1 MAKQYKACLIGCG
14 RMGATI
20 DDEVRNRP
28 DSFIWIPYSHA
39 AGYMAVENVDLVAV
53 SDVIAEKVKAIQKR
67 YNVPNGYTDYREMID
82 KEQPDIVSIAT
93 RPAPRAEITIF
104 AAEHGVKG
112 IYCEKPLCCSMEEA
126 DAMVDACEK
135 HGVKFN
141 YGTQR
146 RYVPLYNKARELIEN
161 GELGDIQ
168 CVIGHC
174 GVGAALWGHT
184 HTADMLLF
192 LAKDS
197 EIEYMQG
204 TIIAADSDWEDNRL
218 NTDPGIPMGY
228 VKFKNGIHGY
238 IVAGG
243 GSEYEVSGAKG
254 KLRTLN
260 NGIECQMR
268 KAGEWGILKDE
279 PFPQA
284 PKESGTVNCI
294 KDIIEAIETGR
305 ETKGNIRLARCSQEM
320 IMGFIESSRHGG
332 ARVPLPMENRRLY
345 VGRPGW

>member
-1 MAKQYKACLIGCG
+1 
-14 RMGATI
+14 MGATI
-20 DDEVRNRP
+20 DDEVRDRP

-39 AGYMAVENVDLVAV
+39 AGHIAVENVNLIAV
-53 SDVIAEKVKAIQKR
+53 SDMIAEKVEAIQTR
-67 YNVPNGYTDYREMID
+67 YNVPNGYTDYREMIE

-93 RPAPRAEITIF
+93 RPGPHAEMTIF

-112 IYCEKPLCCSMEEA
+112 IYCEKPLCSSMEEA
-126 DAMVDACEK
+126 DAMVEACEN

-146 RYVPLYNKARELIEN
+146 RYVPLYNKMRELIEN

-174 GVGAALWGHT
+174 GVGSALWGHT

-192 LAKDS
+192 LASDS
-197 EIEYMQG
+197 EIEYVQG
-204 TIIAADSDWEDNRL
+204 TITAAESDWEDNQL

-228 VKFKNGIHGY
+228 IRFKNGIHGY
-238 IVAGG
+238 IVAGS
-243 GSEYEVSGAKG
+243 GSEYEVSGSKG
-254 KLRTLN
+254 KVRSLK
-260 NGIECQMR
+260 NGAGIQMR
-268 KAGEWGILKDE
+268 QASEWGILEDT
-279 PFPQA
+279 PFPEV
-284 PKESGTVNCI
+284 PRESGTVNCI

-305 ETKGNIRLARCSQEM
+305 ETKGNIRLAQRSQEM

-332 ARVPLPMENRRLY
+332 ARVPLPMENRSLY
-345 VGRPGW
+345 VGRKDW

>member
-20 DDEVRNRP
+20 DDEVRDRP

-53 SDVIAEKVKAIQKR
+53 SDVIAEKVEIIQKR
-67 YNVPNGYTDYREMID
+67 YNVPSGYTDYCEMIE

-112 IYCEKPLCCSMEEA
+112 IYCEKPLCCSMAEA
-126 DAMVDACEK
+126 DAMVKACEK
-135 HGVKFN
+135 HDVKFN

-146 RYVPLYNKARELIEN
+146 RYVPLYNKVRELVEK

-174 GVGAALWGHT
+174 GVGSALWGHT

-192 LAKDS
+192 LASDS
-197 EIEYMQG
+197 EIEYVQG

-218 NTDPGIPMGY
+218 NTDPGIPMGH
-228 VKFKNGIHGY
+228 VKFTNGVYGY
-238 IVAGG
+238 IVAGS
-243 GSEYEVSGAKG
+243 GSEYEVSGSKG

-260 NGIECQMR
+260 NGAGISMR
-268 KAGEWGILKDE
+268 KAGEWGILEDV
-279 PFPQA
+279 PFPEV
-284 PKESGTVNCI
+284 PRESGTVNCI

-305 ETKGNIRLARCSQEM
+305 EPKGNIRLARRSQEM
-320 IMGFIESSRHGG
+320 IMGLIESSRHGG
-332 ARVPLPMENRRLY
+332 ARVPLPMENRSLY
-345 VGRPGW
+345 IGRPGW